1 MKRDLISLSNQR
13 FDVLV
18 VGAGIHGVLCAW
30 DAVLRGLRVA
40 LIERDDFGGATS
52 QNSLKTIHGGLRYLK
67 DGNFKRIR
75 SMAVERRTWMKI
87 APHLVHPLSCVT
99 PTYHELVQGRYAM
112 SAALSLNDLL
122 SFDRNRLPDP
132 QKYLPGGHLISRQD
146 FARIIPGAD
155 LTGVTG
161 AAVWH
166 DAQVYNT
173 ERLLLSFVLSA
184 AHSGAVV
191 ANYVEAQ
198 ELVHKDSKLTSVK
211 AMDRLTGDV
220 FEIQAR
226 LVINASG
233 AWMDKVL
240 HSLDKTSA
248 WQNFIPSVAINLVV
262 DQHWGGFAA
271 GLRSRPELLPGNS
284 VHPSQMFFFS
294 PWRQYSLIGT
304 WHLLWP
310 HSPDEFTLSEAILHD
325 FITQVNTAHPGLK
338 LSLDDI
344 LHVHWGFLPAL
355 EKSLRAN
362 DVRLIRE
369 GQVLDHQQSYGVDG
383 LISVLGVKYTTAR
396 RVAQQALDLAVKKLG
411 MNVQPCRTHLEPI
424 WGGKIDRFNDYLEKA
439 VLNAPQAL
447 SPDIIQHLVYSY
459 GSEYTQILS
468 QMRDNPSLQMR
479 IAESSPVTRAE
490 VVHAVRSEMA
500 QNLVDIIQR
509 RTELGSAGLPSLEIL
524 RACAV
529 LVAEELGWDE
539 RSIECSLEKVR
550 MSYPLSAFR
559 GIQHAYTS

>member
-1 MKRDLISLSNQR
+1 MKRDLISLSNQQ

-18 VGAGIHGVLCAW
+18 VGGGIHGVICAW

-87 APHLVHPLSCVT
+87 APHLVHPLPCLT

-198 ELVHKDSKLTSVK
+198 ELVHKDSKLTRVK
-211 AMDRLTGDV
+211 ARDRLTGDA
-220 FEIQAR
+220 FDIQAR

-233 AWMDKVL
+233 AWMDKLL

-248 WQNFIPSVAINLVV
+248 WQNFIPSVAINLIV
-262 DQHWGGFAA
+262 DQQWSGFAA
-271 GLRSRPELLPGNS
+271 GLRSRPELLPRNS
-284 VHPSQMFFFS
+284 AHPSQMFFIS

-310 HSPDEFTLSEAILHD
+310 HSPDEFTLSEAVLQG

-411 MNVQPCRTHLEPI
+411 INAQPCRTPQEPI
-424 WGGKIDRFNDYLEKA
+424 WGGEIGRFNDYLEKA
-439 VLNAPQAL
+439 VLNAPEAL
-447 SPDIIQHLVYSY
+447 SPDIIQHLVYNY
-459 GSEYTQILS
+459 GSKYTQILS
-468 QMRDNPSLQMR
+468 KMRDNPSLQMR

-500 QNLVDIIQR
+500 QNLMDIIQR
-509 RTELGSAGLPSLEIL
+509 RTELGAAGLPSPETLW
-524 RACAV
+524 ACA
-529 LVAEELGWDE
+529 LWVAEELGWDK
-539 RSIECSLEKVR
+539 RSTECALEEVR
-550 MSYPLSAFR
+550 MSYPLSTLK
-559 GIQHAYTS
+559 GVQHAYPG

>member
-1 MKRDLISLSNQR
+1 MKRDLISLSNQQ

-18 VGAGIHGVLCAW
+18 VGGGIHGVLCAW

-40 LIERDDFGGATS
+40 LIERADFGGATS

-87 APHLVHPLSCVT
+87 APHLVHPLPCVT

-173 ERLLLSFVLSA
+173 ERLLLSFVLSS

-191 ANYVEAQ
+191 ANYVEAE
-198 ELVHKDSKLTSVK
+198 ELVHTGSKLTSVK
-211 AMDRLTGDV
+211 ARDRLTGDA
-220 FEIQAR
+220 FDIQAR

-233 AWMDKVL
+233 AWIDKL
-240 HSLDKTSA
+240 LRSLDKTSA
-248 WQNFIPSVAINLVV
+248 WQNFIPSVAINLIIE
-262 DQHWGGFAA
+262 QHWSGFAA
-271 GLRSRPELLPGNS
+271 GLRSRPEQLTGKS
-284 VHPSQMFFFS
+284 AHPSQMFFFS

-304 WHLLWP
+304 WHVLWP
-310 HSPDEFTLSEAILHD
+310 HSPDEFTLSEAVLHD
-325 FITQVNTAHPGLK
+325 FVEQVNTAHPGLK

-396 RVAQQALDLAVKKLG
+396 RVAQQAIDLAVKKLG
-411 MNVQPCRTHLEPI
+411 INAQPCRTHLEPI
-424 WGGKIDRFNDYLEKA
+424 WGGEISRFKEYLDQA
-439 VLNAPQAL
+439 VSEAPRELNREV
-447 SPDIIQHLVYSY
+447 IQHLVYNY
-459 GSEYTQILS
+459 GSEYSQILS
-468 QMRDNPSLQMR
+468 YMQENSSMLMSVAEGSL
-479 IAESSPVTRAE
+479 VTRAE

-509 RTELGSAGLPSLEIL
+509 RTELGAAGLPSPETLC
-524 RACAV
+524 ACAV
-529 LVAEELGWDE
+529 LVAEELGWDK
-539 RSIECSLEKVR
+539 RSTDCASEEVR
-550 MSYPLSAFR
+550 MSYPLSTLK
-559 GIQHAYTS
+559 GVQHAYTS

>member
-1 MKRDLISLSNQR
+1 MKRDLISLSNQQ

-18 VGAGIHGVLCAW
+18 VGGGIHGVLCAW

-40 LIERDDFGGATS
+40 LIEREDFGGATS

-87 APHLVHPLSCVT
+87 APHLVHPLPCVT

-161 AAVWH
+161 GAVWH

-211 AMDRLTGDV
+211 ARDRLTGDV

-226 LVINASG
+226 LVINACG
-233 AWMDKVL
+233 AWMDKLL

-248 WQNFIPSVAINLVV
+248 WQNFIPSVAINLIV
-262 DQHWGGFAA
+262 DQHWSDFAA

-284 VHPSQMFFFS
+284 AHPSQMFFIS

-310 HSPDEFTLSEAILHD
+310 HSPDEFTLSEAVLHD
-325 FITQVNTAHPGLK
+325 FIAQVNTAHPGLK
-338 LSLDDI
+338 LTLDDI
-344 LHVHWGFLPAL
+344 LHVHWGFLPAF
-355 EKSLRAN
+355 EKSLRAS

-369 GQVLDHQQSYGVDG
+369 GQVLDHEQSYGVEG

-396 RVAQQALDLAVKKLG
+396 WVAQQAIDLAVKKLG
-411 MNVQPCRTHLEPI
+411 RNVQPCRTHLEPI
-424 WGGKIDRFNDYLEKA
+424 WGGEIGRFREYLDQA
-439 VLNAPQAL
+439 VSEAPRELNRQV
-447 SPDIIQHLVYSY
+447 IQHLVYNY
-459 GSEYTQILS
+459 GSEYSQILGYM
-468 QMRDNPSLQMR
+468 QDNPSLLMSVV
-479 IAESSPVTRAE
+479 EGSLVTRAE

-500 QNLVDIIQR
+500 QNLVDILQR
-509 RTELGSAGLPSLEIL
+509 RTELGSAGLPSPETL

-539 RSIECSLEKVR
+539 RSTECSLEEVR
-550 MSYPLSAFR
+550 MSYPLSTLK

>member
-1 MKRDLISLSNQR
+1 MKRDLISLSNQQ

-18 VGAGIHGVLCAW
+18 VGGGIHGVLCAW

-40 LIERDDFGGATS
+40 LIEREDFGGATS

-87 APHLVHPLSCVT
+87 APHLVHPLPCVT
-99 PTYHELVQGRYAM
+99 PTYHELAQGRYAM

-211 AMDRLTGDV
+211 ARDRLTGDV

-226 LVINASG
+226 LVINACG
-233 AWMDKVL
+233 AWMDKLL

-248 WQNFIPSVAINLVV
+248 WQNFIPSVAINLIV
-262 DQHWGGFAA
+262 DQHWSDFAA

-284 VHPSQMFFFS
+284 AHPSQMFFIS

-310 HSPDEFTLSEAILHD
+310 HSPDEFTLSEAVLHE
-325 FITQVNTAHPGLK
+325 FVAQVNTAHPGLK

-344 LHVHWGFLPAL
+344 LHVHWGFLPAF
-355 EKSLRAN
+355 EKSLLVN

-369 GQVLDHQQSYGVDG
+369 GQVLDHQQSYGVEG

-396 RVAQQALDLAVKKLG
+396 RVAQQAIDLAVKKLG

-424 WGGKIDRFNDYLEKA
+424 WGGEIARFSDYLEKA
-439 VLNAPQAL
+439 VLNAPQAV
-447 SPDIIQHLVYSY
+447 SPDIIQHLVFSY
-459 GSEYTQILS
+459 GSEYTQILN
-468 QMRDNPSLQMR
+468 QMRDSPSLQMR
-479 IAESSPVTRAE
+479 IAEGSLVTRAE

-500 QNLVDIIQR
+500 QNLVDILQR
-509 RTELGSAGLPSLEIL
+509 RTELGSAGLPSPETL

-529 LVAEELGWDE
+529 LAAEELGWDE
-539 RSIECSLEKVR
+539 RSTECSLEEVR
-550 MSYPLSAFR
+550 MSYPLSTLK